1 MIEKRVKQFS
11 IVFLT
16 YVVIAVA
23 FFFIGGDQIQYSMIE
38 SNIQPVKGMFPEL
51 SAGTVLE
58 QSFYSSTDT
67 LDQVSFM
74 TGTYG
79 RENTGTV
86 EVSLLDADTQQ
97 DYLRLS
103 LPVKE
108 LPDNDMFLWEFD
120 EPLLNVKH
128 KHFVLRVESTC
139 PVGQA
144 PTIYYSD
151 PETGVAPAWMNH
163 EQTDIQFTFQFC
175 GKAYSWF
182 GQHYW
187 ILAVVLG
194 GFLLIYMAVALWREK
209 KGKYTFPIYIEEIRK
224 KYGFLIRQLVV
235 RDFKI
240 KYKRS
245 VLGYL
250 WSFLN
255 PLLTMLVQYFIFSN
269 LFKSDVEN
277 FPVYL
282 LSGTILFS
290 FFQDAV
296 GQGLISILANAS
308 LITKVYMPKYIYP
321 ITKVLSSSVNLLIS
335 FIPLLLVTV
344 ITGENI
350 TPAILLLPF
359 AVLCLLLFCVGL
371 SMFLASAMVFFRD
384 TQYLWGIATLIWMYA
399 TPLFYPETIIPEQ
412 YRIVLKINP
421 LYHIIKFVRTILI
434 DGVSPEPRR
443 YFYCLFSAV
452 FACIIGSIVFKK
464 SQDKFVLYI

>member
-128 KHFVLRVESTC
+128 KHFVLRVESTF
-139 PVGQA
+139 PVGHA

-151 PETGVAPAWMNH
+151 P
-163 EQTDIQFTFQFC
+163 
-175 GKAYSWF
+175 
-182 GQHYW
+182 
-187 ILAVVLG
+187 
-194 GFLLIYMAVALWREK
+194 
-209 KGKYTFPIYIEEIRK
+209 
-224 KYGFLIRQLVV
+224 
-235 RDFKI
+235 
-240 KYKRS
+240 
-245 VLGYL
+245 
-250 WSFLN
+250 
-255 PLLTMLVQYFIFSN
+255 
-269 LFKSDVEN
+269 
-277 FPVYL
+277 
-282 LSGTILFS
+282 
-290 FFQDAV
+290 
-296 GQGLISILANAS
+296 
-308 LITKVYMPKYIYP
+308 
-321 ITKVLSSSVNLLIS
+321 
-335 FIPLLLVTV
+335 
-344 ITGENI
+344 
-350 TPAILLLPF
+350 
-359 AVLCLLLFCVGL
+359 
-371 SMFLASAMVFFRD
+371 
-384 TQYLWGIATLIWMYA
+384 
-399 TPLFYPETIIPEQ
+399 
-412 YRIVLKINP
+412 
-421 LYHIIKFVRTILI
+421 
-434 DGVSPEPRR
+434 
-443 YFYCLFSAV
+443 
-452 FACIIGSIVFKK
+452 
-464 SQDKFVLYI
+464 